1 MIDLDTCSD
10 YMLLSTLDVAEALKI
25 SPGAVRKAAKEGRLR
40 AIAGFRV
47 LYFSARSVRAFARGD
62 ADATASNN
70 LKQPDAN
77 AADCGEVGAEA

>member
-47 LYFSARSVRAFARGD
+47 LYFPAIAVRAFARGN
-62 ADATASNN
+62 ADAPASNN

-77 AADCGEVGAEA
+77 AEACGEVGTEA